1 MILKIISGLD
11 IDCKLG
17 ISSSNIIAYADG
29 LVVQKPPA
37 TGLQK
42 LIDKTYIEALVINL
56 QFDY

>member
-1 MILKIISGLD
+1 MLLKIISGLD
-11 IDCKLG
+11 TDCKLG

-29 LVVQKPPA
+29 LVLQKPPA

-42 LIDKTYIEALVINL
+42 LIDKTYIKALVINL